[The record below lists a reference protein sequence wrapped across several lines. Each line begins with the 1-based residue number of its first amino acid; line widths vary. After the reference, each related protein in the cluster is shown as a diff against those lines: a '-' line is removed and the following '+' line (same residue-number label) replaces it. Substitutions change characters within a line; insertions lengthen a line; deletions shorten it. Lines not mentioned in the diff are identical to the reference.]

1 MLLKYVIILVKF
13 RIKVMCYMLKKLC
26 LLLLITGA
34 IFGVVI
40 SASAEILYSGS
51 CGENVTYT
59 VDDKYN
65 LVISGE
71 GAMDDFAGALDKNIP
86 WYDYHSQINKVYVE
100 EGITSIGKAAFSR
113 CHSLESVALP
123 ETLVSI
129 SNRAFLLCS
138 SLKEVFVPNKVE
150 TIQVYSFS
158 DCTSLSCVRL
168 SNSVAEVQ
176 SQAFDNCDSLQ
187 TVYFYGT
194 EEEWNAININP
205 EGNETLLNADIVYI
219 SEVQPV
225 SISIDTKS
233 EYVIGFDERLD
244 ITVNLNYNDGTQT
257 TLSPEEYTIDTNFD
271 VTAQGTYTVKA
282 TYGDFTTET
291 TVNVV
296 PVRIKSI
303 AVTTPPNTTE
313 FIEGTDINLEGM
325 VVTAIYNN
333 ETTEEITD
341 YEITHYDNT
350 KIGSQIVYVKYG
362 GRTARINIT
371 VVKKSIIGIKIV
383 SLPNKISYCDDDDV
397 FRKEG
402 LKVDILYNNNTT
414 ENCDN
419 YGILGF
425 EPRKDGT
432 QTIRILYGGFED
444 TFDIYVRYYEYKI
457 ASNISKQYD
466 FDTKTLTVGTS
477 ITSRTESGAAKVIV
491 CVYNADGALIKTAIK
506 NVFFDT
512 NEVKDLSIDVPDVS
526 YPFDKVKV
534 FAWDYDIAK
543 MYPMAVGV

>member
-1 MLLKYVIILVKF
+1 MIKKFFTIISF
-13 RIKVMCYMLKKLC
+13 I
-26 LLLLITGA
+26 A
-34 IFGVVI
+34 ILFSI
-40 SASAEILYSGS
+40 SISVSAEILYSGQ

-59 VDDKYN
+59 VDDEYN

-71 GAMDDFAGALDKNIP
+71 GAMNDYTGALDKNIP
-86 WYDYHSQINKVYVE
+86 WYSYQSKINKIYVE

-113 CHSLESVALP
+113 CNSLTDVKLP
-123 ETLVSI
+123 TTLANIRNRSFVLCNSLSTISI
-129 SNRAFLLCS
+129 PVNITVLQERAFGS
-138 SLKEVFVPNKVE
+138 
-150 TIQVYSFS
+150 
-158 DCTSLSCVRL
+158 CTSLTSIWLHKNVATIE
-168 SNSVAEVQ
+168 NSVF
-176 SQAFDNCDSLQ
+176 SLCDSLQ

-194 EEEWNAININP
+194 EEEWEAININP

-225 SISIDTKS
+225 SISIETKS
-233 EYVIGFDERLD
+233 EYVVGFDERLD

-257 TLSPEEYTIDTNFD
+257 TLSPNEYTIDTDFD
-271 VTAQGTYTVKA
+271 VTTQGKYTVKA

-291 TVNVV
+291 TVSVV

-325 VVTAIYNN
+325 VVTATYNN

-350 KIGSQIVYVKYG
+350 KIGSQIVYIKYG
-362 GRTARINIT
+362 GRTARINVT
-371 VVKKSIIGIKIV
+371 VVKKSVVGIKIV
-383 SLPNKISYCDDDDV
+383 SLPKKTHYYDEDT
-397 FRKEG
+397 FYTEG

-419 YGILGF
+419 YGMMGF
-425 EPRKDGT
+425 YPRKSGI
-432 QTIRILYGGFED
+432 QTITILYGGFED

-457 ASNISKQYD
+457 ASDISKQYN
-466 FDTKTLTVGTS
+466 FDTKTLAVGAN
-477 ITSRTESGAAKVIV
+477 ITSRVESGAVKVIV
-491 CVYNADGALIKTAIK
+491 CVYNADGTLLKTAIK
-506 NVFFDT
+506 DVFFDT
-512 NEVKDLSIDVPDVS
+512 NEVKDLIIDVPNVS

-534 FAWDYDIAK
+534 FVWDYDIAK